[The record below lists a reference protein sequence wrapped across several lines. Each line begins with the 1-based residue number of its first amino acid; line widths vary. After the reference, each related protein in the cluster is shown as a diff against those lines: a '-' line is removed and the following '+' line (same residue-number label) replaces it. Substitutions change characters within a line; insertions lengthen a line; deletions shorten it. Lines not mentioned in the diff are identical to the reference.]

1 MFLVLI
7 SCSPAVAV
15 RSVKRDSAWTKLSRS
30 SWNVQCK
37 HTKRVFRVTKSDLP
51 ALWNMQLYFHQS
63 SVFVWIYPKT
73 CGRSLSNDSTET
85 RWQLVLIYTLLA
97 SRDEISFWLP
107 TTPSY
112 SFNFWQ
118 WHQFFIQY
126 VNEGLIV
133 RKKRTLCI
141 TPNHTGIKV
150 FMDKSIRTNLHLRG
164 FFQTTHAQLLPPPSQ
179 TRVSRSLPNFHHY

>member
-1 MFLVLI
+1 MVSMFLVLI

-15 RSVKRDSAWTKLSRS
+15 RSVKRDRAWTKLSRS
-30 SWNVQCK
+30 SWNVQSK
-37 HTKRVFRVTKSDLP
+37 HAKTVFHVTKSDLP
-51 ALWNMQLYFHQS
+51 ALSSMQWYFHRS

-85 RWQLVLIYTLLA
+85 RWQLVLTHALLA

-107 TTPSY
+107 TTTSY

-118 WHQFFIQY
+118 WHQLFIQY

-133 RKKRTLCI
+133 RKKKKGHFALRRTI
-141 TPNHTGIKV
+141 QE
-150 FMDKSIRTNLHLRG
+150 M
-164 FFQTTHAQLLPPPSQ
+164 
-179 TRVSRSLPNFHHY
+179 